1 MVFLVDKKKTFH
13 LERLE
18 LLCFYYQKAII
29 MHHHGYMYIIYITK
43 WFVKLHR
50 IQKYT
55 QILSQYFRV
64 NECCPQMLKT
74 FWLLNISKSKSWSK
88 GKGGN
93 YMVGECFFKFVHI
106 FMQMW
111 IVIWVIYGIFIYRL
125 LEKQIEM
132 RVWFIFCLGF
142 WWNLIKED
150 LVINVFI
157 SPWQPGP
164 VWRYQLVPYFI
175 LPNVYE

>member
-1 MVFLVDKKKTFH
+1 MDICILYT
-13 LERLE
+13 LQNNL
-18 LLCFYYQKAII
+18 I
-29 MHHHGYMYIIYITK
+29 
-43 WFVKLHR
+43 VKLHR